1 MLNFLQQKNKK
12 QIIFEYLLR
21 VIIFLFIFIFVSSL
35 VLTSLFMPS
44 FFLAKY
50 KINAISS
57 QLESIKQENIS
68 KGEDP
73 ISFIKNVNR
82 LSLALSDN
90 SNSALIYSDIISK
103 IVSLKNKDIKIS
115 SISISNNND
124 TNSKT
129 ILINGSASTRDGLT
143 LYERDIKTDGFFS
156 SVVFPVLYFIKSSDS
171 VFSATLVYKNK

>member
-35 VLTSLFMPS
+35 VLISLFMPS

-103 IVSLKNKDIKIS
+103 IVYLKNKDIKIL
-115 SISISNNND
+115 SISISNDNANN
-124 TNSKT
+124 KT
-129 ILINGSASTRDGLT
+129 ILISGTASTRDSLT

-171 VFSATLVYKNK
+171 DFSATLVYKNK